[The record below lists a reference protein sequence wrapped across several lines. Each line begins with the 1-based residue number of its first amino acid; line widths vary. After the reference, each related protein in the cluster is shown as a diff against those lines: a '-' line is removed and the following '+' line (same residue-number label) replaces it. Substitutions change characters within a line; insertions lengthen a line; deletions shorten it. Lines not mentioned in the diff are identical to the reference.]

1 MCLHPVTELLFNR
14 HGGSR
19 VHVSTCGH
27 TMHLACYQRVKDTQ
41 NAASRGR
48 MHYPDSQAIDAR
60 KGDSLVICPYLT
72 FMQFLLSNPFTSS
85 YPPFSSY
92 LSFHHPF
99 VCSSGEMLCP
109 LCKSL
114 VNTLVPHVTFAAT
127 KLLARRSISTLPP
140 SNTSLSTTS
149 TAMLVQPP
157 DSTIPPSS
165 SSSTLLSILAVPFVP
180 QNWYHRIQQCQL
192 LPSPSST
199 SESADG
205 IAPAGSP
212 LQRYF
217 AQSNIAAC
225 VHTYDQALQALCGT
239 TPSLPTRYIKL
250 VIATKY

>member
-1 MCLHPVTELLFNR
+1 MLLVEGECIIQIARPLTLEKVTLLLFALILPSCNFFFPIL
-14 HGGSR
+14 SP
-19 VHVSTCGH
+19 
-27 TMHLACYQRVKDTQ
+27 HLIHPSHQ
-41 NAASRGR
+41 
-48 MHYPDSQAIDAR
+48 
-60 KGDSLVICPYLT
+60 
-72 FMQFLLSNPFTSS
+72 
-85 YPPFSSY
+85 Y

-114 VNTLVPHVTFAAT
+114 VNTLVPHVPFAAT

-140 SNTSLSTTS
+140 SYTSLSTTS

-192 LPSPSST
+192 LPSPNST

-239 TPSLPTRYIKL
+239 TPPLPTRYIKL